1 LNIERVKFVDIESKI
16 VQIETEGAQPT
27 GHIMN
32 WDYLKERMKILKITT
47 PQLADKSGVSA
58 NTIRNL
64 FSGASKDPRVSSI
77 AAIMAALG
85 ASYDIFYGIKTADQK
100 PEMSDI
106 ESRFLDL
113 EERIMFK
120 RGRIEELGLENER
133 LRAENKAHERTIGNL
148 ESMNAKREKELRRHR
163 WIMFGM
169 MLLAAAFA
177 GVAIYLLWELLNP
190 TRGKFKFF

>member
-1 LNIERVKFVDIESKI
+1 MKFVDIESKI

-77 AAIMAALG
+77 AAIIAALG
-85 ASYDIFYGIKTADQK
+85 ASYDIFYGIKPAEQK
-100 PEMSDI
+100 SDI
-106 ESRFLDL
+106 ESRLTDL

-120 RGRIEELGLENER
+120 RGRIDELGLENER
-133 LRAENKAHERTIGNL
+133 LRAENNANIKLVERHEITI
-148 ESMNAKREKELRRHR
+148 AQHEKELRRHR
-163 WIMFGM
+163 VIMLVLG
-169 MLLAAAFA
+169 LLAAAFSGA
-177 GVAIYLLWELLNP
+177 AIYFLWEALNP
-190 TRGKFKFF
+190 AKGIFQYI